1 MFERI
6 ESIDDPRIAA
16 YRDLPDPELVRRR
29 GLFMAEGRL
38 VIRRVIADERWHIHS
53 VLVNQ
58 AARESLA
65 SALDAV
71 AERTPVYLCD
81 AEAFCGITG
90 FNIHRGCLALVER
103 PAAQPPE
110 AVIAQ
115 AHTVV
120 VLEAVA
126 NADNVGGIFR
136 NAAAFGADAVLL
148 SPACCDPL
156 YRKAI
161 RTSMGATL
169 RVPYA
174 RAGSD
179 DWPGVIARVRAAGFR
194 IVALTPRAPSETLDA
209 FQARPRWASIAV
221 ILGPEGA

>member
-1 MFERI
+1 MRESLSGGNELCRVVVTVGTAGRPRAESREPRARQASAMFERI

-29 GLFMAEGRL
+29 GLFIAEGRL
-38 VIRRVIADERWHIHS
+38 VIRRVIADGRWHIHS

-120 VLEAVA
+120 VLEA
-126 NADNVGGIFR
+126 
-136 NAAAFGADAVLL
+136 
-148 SPACCDPL
+148 
-156 YRKAI
+156 
-161 RTSMGATL
+161 
-169 RVPYA
+169 
-174 RAGSD
+174 
-179 DWPGVIARVRAAGFR
+179 
-194 IVALTPRAPSETLDA
+194 
-209 FQARPRWASIAV
+209 
-221 ILGPEGA
+221 